1 MQDRRLRALFFRSG
15 QNPVLTGRILEF
27 RKGVFVDRLGWKLNV
42 VDGLERDEFDHS
54 GTLHCA
60 LLRGAQVVGAF
71 RAIRC
76 DRPYL
81 SAFVFPKLAQSEP
94 YPSTWDAWEISRFAV
109 VDRVASWPLYAAMLN
124 FGWARQA
131 RALVAL
137 VDLGHER
144 MLGRLGIKVHR
155 YGDPA
160 SVGTDRDGRPIVAV
174 AGEIPLREQSPA
186 LHAAV
191 AHALSNLELNDETLV
206 LGPDRV
212 SA

>member
-1 MQDRRLRALFFRSG
+1 MQSRSLKALFFRSG
-15 QNPVLTGRILEF
+15 QNRHLTERILEF

-42 VDGLERDEFDHS
+42 VDGLECDEFDHPD
-54 GTLHCA
+54 TINCA
-60 LLRGAQVVGAF
+60 LQRGPRVVGAF

-76 DRPYL
+76 DKPYL
-81 SAFVFPKLAQSEP
+81 SSRVFPKLAQSEP
-94 YPSTWDAWEISRFAV
+94 YPSTWDAWEISRFAAL
-109 VDRVASWPLYAAMLN
+109 DRASWPLYAAMLN
-124 FGWARQA
+124 FGRVRQA

-144 MLGRLGIKVHR
+144 MLRSLGIKVRR
-155 YGDPA
+155 YGDPM
-160 SVGTDRDGRPIVAV
+160 SVGTDREGRPIMAV
-174 AGEIPLREQSPA
+174 AGEIPLLDQNPA

-191 AHALSNLELNDETLV
+191 SRALSKLEVTDETLV